1 MKRLSIIPLAVL
13 AFAPLTRVTA
23 QEPPPVKVGDRVR
36 VTVPDMGVRNRDG
49 TLQLL
54 DADSLVMRPNG
65 GPSRLV
71 IPLASL
77 TRFEV
82 HRGEKSQTG
91 KGAGI
96 GFAIG
101 AVGGIVFGVAAS
113 EGLKGSRTGICDE
126 GCIPAAVAVG
136 VVGFGGVGAL
146 LGALV
151 GSSFK
156 TDRWE
161 EISLDQ
167 IRVSFVPQRDGRFAF
182 GLSVRF

>member
-36 VTVPDMGVRNRDG
+36 VTAPGLGVPNRDG
-49 TLQLL
+49 ILRLL
-54 DADSLVMRPNG
+54 DADSLVMRPEYG

-82 HRGEKSQTG
+82 HRGGKSHV
-91 KGAGI
+91 GAGA
-96 GFAIG
+96 GYGALAG
-101 AVGGIVFGVAAS
+101 AVIGVGSAAILCSNATFGCAEFTGGVYLVLG
-113 EGLKGSRTGICDE
+113 GGG
-126 GCIPAAVAVG
+126 AVAG
-136 VVGFGGVGAL
+136 LLIGSIVGAL
-146 LGALV
+146 I
-151 GSSFK
+151 
-156 TDRWE
+156 TTERWE
-161 EISLDQ
+161 EIPLDRLRLQ
-167 IRVSFVPQRDGRFAF
+167 VAPQRDGRFGL

>member
-36 VTVPDMGVRNRDG
+36 VTAPGLGVPSRDG
-49 TLQLL
+49 TLRLL

-65 GPSRLV
+65 GRSRLV
-71 IPLASL
+71 IPLASV

-82 HRGEKSQTG
+82 HRGRKSRAPI
-91 KGAGI
+91 GALVGALALGAY

-101 AVGGIVFGVAAS
+101 DDSGLDCAEGPCIGRGPVAA
-113 EGLKGSRTGICDE
+113 TG
-126 GCIPAAVAVG
+126 AVAG
-136 VVGFGGVGAL
+136 LL
-146 LGALV
+146 LGAVIGALI
-151 GSSFK
+151 K

-161 EISLDQ
+161 EVPLDQ
-167 IRVSFVPQRDGRFAF
+167 LRVTFVPQRDGRFAF
-182 GLSVRF
+182 GLSLRF